1 MNIEH
6 DGLALTVREIG
17 VWAVPTIEL
26 SDARRGLRQPVIGTI
41 INAIVDGQRGR
52 DRQHNWKVLIASII
66 KNERGSQPWNPLDR
80 FAITLGMTFHPGNH
94 GNRPLDAEN
103 FIKPI
108 LDALAAGLFCD
119 NQTEPMDIEHWNY
132 DDSNFNTL
140 LVHRLDDALNPRD
153 EGTAI
158 AVSSRP
164 GR

>member
-1 MNIEH
+1 
-6 DGLALTVREIG
+6 
-17 VWAVPTIEL
+17 
-26 SDARRGLRQPVIGTI
+26 
-41 INAIVDGQRGR
+41 
-52 DRQHNWKVLIASII
+52 
-66 KNERGSQPWNPLDR
+66 
-80 FAITLGMTFHPGNH
+80 MTFHPGNH